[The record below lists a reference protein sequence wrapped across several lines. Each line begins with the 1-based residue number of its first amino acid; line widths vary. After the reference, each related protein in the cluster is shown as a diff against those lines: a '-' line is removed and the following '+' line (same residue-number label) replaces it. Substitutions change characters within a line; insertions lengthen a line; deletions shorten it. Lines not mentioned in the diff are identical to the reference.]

1 MITSLLDMMN
11 VVSGNMLIKKASL
24 IEEIMCSGK
33 LVFLG
38 MLIDIMITGVINAIN
53 IIIRDVVIRFIT
65 FIWSCTKFLVP
76 KTNGLLLSYKS

>member
-53 IIIRDVVIRFIT
+53 II
-65 FIWSCTKFLVP
+65 
-76 KTNGLLLSYKS
+76 